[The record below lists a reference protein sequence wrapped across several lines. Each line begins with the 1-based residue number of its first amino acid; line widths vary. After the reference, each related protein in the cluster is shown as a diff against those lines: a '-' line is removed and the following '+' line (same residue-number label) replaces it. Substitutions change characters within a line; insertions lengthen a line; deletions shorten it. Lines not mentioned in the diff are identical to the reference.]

1 MDIAATLKLHRKAKR
16 LITVSAVHP
25 SARFGEMVMKGD
37 QIVKFDEK
45 PVKSVKYING
55 GYMVVDRAFVKKYLT
70 TDRDLFFEQAP
81 MQQSALN
88 GDMTVYRHEG
98 FWQCMDTGRE
108 YELLN
113 RLWKDGKAPWM
124 RFWK

>member
-1 MDIAATLKLHRKAKR
+1 MGKLKEILARADGMKLAVLAVFAGLCLLLIPSRADKR
-16 LITVSAVHP
+16 DTAELS
-25 SARFGEMVMKGD
+25 
-37 QIVKFDEK
+37 
-45 PVKSVKYING
+45 
-55 GYMVVDRAFVKKYLT
+55 
-70 TDRDLFFEQAP
+70 EQAQ

-113 RLWKDGKAPWM
+113 RLWKDGTAPWT